1 MTRRKSESAKRI
13 AQLEKQLIS
22 NGAGSDLFERAMAE
36 VIQEATYEELIIAA
50 GSEKNRILATD
61 AQMADMHEVFRS
73 RAEQKIKQFK
83 DEKEK

>member
-1 MTRRKSESAKRI
+1 M
-13 AQLEKQLIS
+13 
-22 NGAGSDLFERAMAE
+22 DE
-36 VIQEATYEELIIAA
+36 VIQEATYEESSIAA

-61 AQMADMHEVFRS
+61 AQMTDMHEVFRS